1 MIKSM
6 TGFGSNQVMSELG
19 YQVNCE
25 VRGVNHRYFDIN
37 IRTSRRYNV
46 LEDRLKEEVKK
57 YVSRGRIEISINI
70 EKTGD
75 FERTIKVDKG
85 LVMAYYNSLKDL
97 AENLDISPNIKVID
111 LFKLPEAFSL
121 EDVKEDIDALWTVV
135 QKAVSGAMSGF
146 TEMRTREGANLA
158 NDINQ
163 RCSFV
168 LSMVDRLENRSPVVS
183 QEYREKL
190 RNRLSEYI
198 SDEMMDE
205 QRILQEVA
213 IFTDK
218 ASVTEELVRLRSH
231 LNQLEYLLQ
240 SDDAVGRKC
249 DFLVQEMFREINTI
263 GSKSNDLEMNQIVVE
278 VKSELEKIREQLQ
291 NIE

>member
-6 TGFGSNQVMSELG
+6 TGFGSHQVSDFG

-37 IRTSRRYNV
+37 IRMSRRYNI

-57 YVSRGRIEISINI
+57 YVSRGRIEITINI

-75 FERTIKVDKG
+75 IERTIKVDKG

-97 AENLDISPNIKVID
+97 AEKLNISPNIKVID

-121 EDVKEDIDALWTVV
+121 EDVKEDIDALWTIV
-135 QKAVSGAMSGF
+135 QKAVSGAMVGF
-146 TEMRTREGANLA
+146 TEMRAREGANLA
-158 NDINQ
+158 NDISKRSNM
-163 RCSFV
+163 V
-168 LSMVDRLENRSPVVS
+168 LSMVERLEKRSPVVS
-183 QEYREKL
+183 MEYREKL

-198 SDEMMDE
+198 PGEMVDE
-205 QRILQEVA
+205 QRIIQEVA

-231 LNQLEYLLQ
+231 LNQLDYLLK
-240 SDDAVGRKC
+240 SDDTVGRKC

-263 GSKSNDLEMNQIVVE
+263 GSKSNDLEMNQTVVE

>member
-6 TGFGSNQVMSELG
+6 TGFGSQVISQDG
-19 YQVNCE
+19 YQISCE

-57 YVSRGRIEISINI
+57 YVTRGRIEISINI

-75 FERTIKVDKG
+75 CERTIKVDNA

-97 AENLDISPNIKVID
+97 AEKLNISQNIKIID
-111 LFKLPEAFSL
+111 LFKLPEVFSL
-121 EDVKEDIDALWTVV
+121 EDVKEDIDLLWSVV
-135 QKAVSGAMSGF
+135 QKAVSEAMLGF
-146 TEMRTREGANLA
+146 TEMRTREGCNLA
-158 NDINQ
+158 KDIS
-163 RCSFV
+163 RRSDMV
-168 LSMVDRLENRSPVVS
+168 LAMVEQLEKRSPIVS
-183 QEYREKL
+183 MEYREKL

-198 SDEMMDE
+198 PGDMVDE

-240 SDDAVGRKC
+240 SNEAVGRKC
-249 DFLVQEMFREINTI
+249 DFLVQEMFREINTV
-263 GSKSNDLEMNQIVVE
+263 GSKSNDLEMNKIVVE